1 MSGNDRT
8 PVVFETYKLH
18 AELAERV
25 ASLREGVSKL
35 YTGMVSGIVA
45 ASVILH
51 RLVPDSETVWIL
63 PILGIVVALS
73 WMLSLYSVTG
83 RLSAKHAVLV
93 ALEAELPFGF
103 LRREEAEFKKIRF
116 LRRSR
121 TGFVMPSAFLALCV
135 AWLAFL
141 VLSNCR

>member
-1 MSGNDRT
+1 MNVDRNHIL
-8 PVVFETYKLH
+8 FETYKIH
-18 AELAERV
+18 AELGERV
-25 ASLREGVSKL
+25 ASLREGVNKL
-35 YTGMVSGIVA
+35 YTGMVTGIVT
-45 ASVILH
+45 ASVLLH
-51 RLVPDSETVWIL
+51 RLVPDSATVWVL
-63 PILGIVVALS
+63 PTLGIVVALS

-93 ALEAELPFGF
+93 ALEAELPFDF
-103 LRREEAEFKKIRF
+103 LVREEAEFKKSRF

-121 TGFVMPSAFLALCV
+121 TGLAMPGTFLALCV